1 MRSAILLVVA
11 GPLPRLARIRVNPRT
26 VHKPRCLT
34 DAECDAEWE
43 QDNAVAPADADNL
56 PPFSE
61 AMGATSAEARMRLFE
76 ELPTGFGCAGF
87 APRHAV
93 ASSPERC

>member
-1 MRSAILLVVA
+1 M
-11 GPLPRLARIRVNPRT
+11 
-26 VHKPRCLT
+26 
-34 DAECDAEWE
+34 
-43 QDNAVAPADADNL
+43 APADADNL